1 MAAAERPSIHMRPAL
16 LIIAIF
22 AAGAPAQAA
31 GQCNTDLAATDG
43 QLRQALSRLEASANR
58 PMPQRCL
65 VFRDHVRV
73 MQAASDTFRRCMTG
87 FAARENIGQMQG
99 SIADW
104 NEIIAR
110 NCR

>member
-1 MAAAERPSIHMRPAL
+1 MRLPRHRLRLPTLTVACLLAALATAEASCDR
-16 LIIAIF
+16 
-22 AAGAPAQAA
+22 
-31 GQCNTDLAATDG
+31 DLAATDG
-43 QLRQALSRLEASANR
+43 QLRQALLRLEASANR